1 MIVNIEQYQGK
12 LVVSYVKQ
20 DGTIG
25 FTQFN
30 IPASHQY
37 IYVYATRG
45 MGTPGIQSWD
55 FKPVR
60 KIPTRFLS
68 RNRIQEFFIE
78 AGEQNTKHLFEPNMP
93 NLYGADI
100 EVEVTD
106 DGFADPEIANN
117 KITAISF
124 SHYPDITV
132 FGLKPLSGEECKEIE
147 DKINNHISKFGKK
160 YQFVYKYHKNEAD
173 MLYDFLYNYV
183 RHAPLIAGWNFWNYD
198 WRYIINRCR
207 KLNLDISWVSPTK
220 QWYEHKIKDRNKN
233 VIVMLPYH
241 KLIIDYMT
249 IYQKWDRTIEVKE
262 NDTLEYVA
270 ETALGITKIKYPGT
284 LQELYERD
292 YTQFIFYSAIDSILI
307 EFLDKKLKTMITFLN
322 LGNITKVEAMSA
334 FSPIL
339 MLEATLVR
347 YAYRRGQ
354 VFPKKEEMKQGEGY
368 EGAFVF
374 EPIPNMYEW
383 VVSFDFASLYP
394 SIMRQ
399 FKLSIENFLYKD
411 KNYTPK
417 ANEIKAA
424 NGAVFDASYEPL
436 ISEIL
441 TDYYNQR
448 KETKKVSINAEKEAD
463 ALKHILDKRLKD
475 AKL

>member
-399 FKLSIENFLYKD
+399 FKLSIENFLFKD

>member
-60 KIPTRFLS
+60 KIPTRFIS

-132 FGLKPLSGEECKEIE
+132 FGLKSLSGEECKEIE

-160 YQFVYKYHKNEAD
+160 YQFIYKYHKNEAD

-307 EFLDKKLKTMITFLN
+307 ELLDKKLKTMITFLN

-334 FSPIL
+334 FSPIS

-347 YAYRRGQ
+347 YAYKRGQ

-399 FKLSIENFLYKD
+399 FKFSIENFLFKD

-417 ANEIKAA
+417 ENEIKAA

>member
-1 MIVNIEQYQGK
+1 
-12 LVVSYVKQ
+12 
-20 DGTIG
+20 
-25 FTQFN
+25 
-30 IPASHQY
+30 
-37 IYVYATRG
+37 
-45 MGTPGIQSWD
+45 
-55 FKPVR
+55 
-60 KIPTRFLS
+60 
-68 RNRIQEFFIE
+68 
-78 AGEQNTKHLFEPNMP
+78 
-93 NLYGADI
+93 
-100 EVEVTD
+100 
-106 DGFADPEIANN
+106 
-117 KITAISF
+117 
-124 SHYPDITV
+124 
-132 FGLKPLSGEECKEIE
+132 
-147 DKINNHISKFGKK
+147 
-160 YQFVYKYHKNEAD
+160 
-173 MLYDFLYNYV
+173 
-183 RHAPLIAGWNFWNYD
+183 
-198 WRYIINRCR
+198 
-207 KLNLDISWVSPTK
+207 
-220 QWYEHKIKDRNKN
+220 
-233 VIVMLPYH
+233 
-241 KLIIDYMT
+241 
-249 IYQKWDRTIEVKE
+249 
-262 NDTLEYVA
+262 
-270 ETALGITKIKYPGT
+270 
-284 LQELYERD
+284 
-292 YTQFIFYSAIDSILI
+292 
-307 EFLDKKLKTMITFLN
+307 MITFLN

-399 FKLSIENFLYKD
+399 FKLSIENFLFKD